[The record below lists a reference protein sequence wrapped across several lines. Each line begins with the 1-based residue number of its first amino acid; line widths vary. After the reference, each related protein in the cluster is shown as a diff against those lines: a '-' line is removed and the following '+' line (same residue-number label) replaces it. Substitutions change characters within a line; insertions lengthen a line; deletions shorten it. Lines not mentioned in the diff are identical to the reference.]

1 MKLKTI
7 LIGSMLLAAAG
18 IFAVENNPLNAVV
31 KLEVRTSNPNY
42 IAPWQQIM
50 DAATG
55 SGVVIGNRRILTNAH
70 NIANSTIITVR
81 KHNTDTIYT
90 AKVEFVDHGCD
101 LATLLVNEPEFY
113 RDITPFE
120 IGETPP
126 LQAEVLAIGY
136 PIGGDGLSMTK
147 GIVSRIE
154 NHMYSHSLRNLLAV
168 QLDAAINPG
177 NSGGPVF
184 YGDKIAGI
192 AFQGNRKGENLG
204 YMIPC
209 EVIRHFLK
217 DIEDGR
223 VDGCGMLGVSHAPLE
238 NPGMRAYYKMT
249 PKQTGML
256 VTEVNPLTDKASPG
270 TIKVNDVLLAI
281 DGYKVA
287 NNGNIRLPN
296 GEPRFFSYVLLNK
309 QIGDKVKLV
318 LLRDGREITVE
329 LPIRQSD
336 YYMSPVYDR
345 EMDYYCFGGL
355 IFTTLTSN
363 YLAALEKTPDNLTSQ
378 MIKGKDFEDSELV
391 VLTMALG
398 DAVNIGYQDI
408 ITELVSSVNG
418 VKVRNLRHLIKLL
431 EEKKD
436 GYAVIRFHQEKR
448 PMVLDLKQFRTA
460 TPRILEKYQLPAD
473 RSGTYRK
480 EK

>member
-1 MKLKTI
+1 MKLKTF
-7 LIGSMLLAAAG
+7 LTGSVLLTAAG
-18 IFAVENNPLNAVV
+18 IFAAENNPLNAVV

-42 IAPWQQIM
+42 IAPWQQVM
-50 DAATG
+50 DAASG

-70 NIANSTIITVR
+70 NVANSTIITVR
-81 KHNTDTIYT
+81 KHNTDNIYT

-154 NHMYSHSLRNLLAV
+154 NRMYTHSLRNLLAV

-184 YGDKIAGI
+184 YGGKIAGI
-192 AFQGNRKGENLG
+192 AFQGHSKGENLG

-223 VDGCGMLGVSHAPLE
+223 VDGCGLLGISYAPLE
-238 NPGMRAYYKMT
+238 NPGMRAYYKMS
-249 PKQTGML
+249 PEQTGML
-256 VTEVNPLTDKASPG
+256 ITEVNPLTEKTSPG
-270 TIKVNDVLLAI
+270 AIKINDVLLSI
-281 DGYKVA
+281 DGHKVA
-287 NNGNIRLPN
+287 NNGNIRLAN
-296 GEPRFFSYVLLNK
+296 GEPRHFSYLLLGK
-309 QIGDKVKLV
+309 QIGEKVKLT
-318 LLRDGREITVE
+318 LLRSGREITAE
-329 LPIRQSD
+329 LPVRKPD
-336 YYMSPVYDR
+336 YYMIPVYDR

-355 IFTTLTSN
+355 IFSTLTSN
-363 YLAALEKTPDNLTSQ
+363 YLASLKNVPDNLTAQ
-378 MIKGKDFEDSELV
+378 MIKGKEFEDSGLA
-391 VLTMALG
+391 VLTMVLG
-398 DAVNIGYQDI
+398 DEVNIGYQDI
-408 ITELVSSVNG
+408 VTELVSSVNG
-418 VKVRNLRHLIKLL
+418 VKVRNLRHLIELL
-431 EEKKD
+431 EKKKD
-436 GYAVIRFHQEKR
+436 GYAIIRFDQQNT
-448 PMVLDLKQFRTA
+448 PMVLDLKQFRAA

-473 RSGTYRK
+473 RSGAYRK
-480 EK
+480 GK